1 MEIENR
7 IRSLG
12 DNDDYGDDD
21 NDDETSW
28 DSWSNRSDSLSET
41 NNNPLYDVS
50 GEEDGLEEGG
60 TVSLTN
66 IFRADEDMTEEG
78 SEDNNMAMAKGQR
91 EGNRSMTRR
100 RAVDETGTSDSS
112 TQSASPSPKRK
123 QVEGAIPEVLTRST
137 GCQTVNVSKL
147 QKHRHDEPRTML
159 GASKLRTSQPSR
171 KQKTTVITYTT
182 NTQKQSI
189 ENEIQFLQSHFRSSS
204 STCNER
210 TDHSVTDSLATDKVN
225 SGNLQGSASAYTT
238 NTIASFGSIS
248 DALHDDEEPEVKQKP
263 RKTTSHWNNNSN

>member
-1 MEIENR
+1 M
-7 IRSLG
+7 
-12 DNDDYGDDD
+12 
-21 NDDETSW
+21 
-28 DSWSNRSDSLSET
+28 
-41 NNNPLYDVS
+41 
-50 GEEDGLEEGG
+50 
-60 TVSLTN
+60 
-66 IFRADEDMTEEG
+66 
-78 SEDNNMAMAKGQR
+78 
-91 EGNRSMTRR
+91 
-100 RAVDETGTSDSS
+100 DETGTSDSS

-147 QKHRHDEPRTML
+147 QKHRRDEPRTIL

-171 KQKTTVITYTT
+171 KQKTTVITYTN

-210 TDHSVTDSLATDKVN
+210 TDHSVTDSLATDKSN

-238 NTIASFGSIS
+238 NAVTSFGSIS
-248 DALHDDEEPEVKQKP
+248 DAPDDEEPEVKQKP
-263 RKTTSHWNNNSN
+263 KKTTHWNNNSN